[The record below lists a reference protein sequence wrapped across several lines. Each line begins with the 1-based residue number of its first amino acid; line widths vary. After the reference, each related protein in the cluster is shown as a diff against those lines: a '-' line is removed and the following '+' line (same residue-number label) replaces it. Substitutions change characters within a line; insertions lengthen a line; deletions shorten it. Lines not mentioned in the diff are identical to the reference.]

1 MLRPETIDAI
11 AIDSMMQHR
20 DMILDDLIAYEDKTA
35 YVHDE
40 DYVRCTRLIVDFN
53 RVLDYYGVSEK
64 GTNQRRKELENER
77 V

>member
-1 MLRPETIDAI
+1 MLRPETIDEI

-20 DMILDDLIAYEDKTA
+20 DMILDDIIAWEDKTS

-40 DYVRCTRLIVDFN
+40 DYVRFARLIIDFN
-53 RVLDYYGVSEK
+53 SILDYYGIPTK